1 MSASAS
7 GGFRLA
13 CSADTGGWQ
22 KAPRFVEARVTA
34 LNFSWVLFLQRRFF
48 WRFWSGIGGIGRID
62 KGQKKPL
69 LKLTPTHF
77 PFDVIVE
84 EGRMFIQISLDDGI
98 DAPFLFRL
106 DAFIFFLRLRLGLSQ
121 VTLDFRK
128 ILQPILLHDI
138 SLFSFVLGIKS
149 QFISRWKICVK
160 GIIKCESG
168 GLNLM

>member
-62 KGQKKPL
+62 KRQKKPL

-128 ILQPILLHDI
+128 ILQPILD
-138 SLFSFVLGIKS
+138 FSFFSFILGIKS
-149 QFISRWKICVK
+149 QIISRWEIRVK
-160 GIIKCESG
+160 GTIKCASRL
-168 GLNLM
+168 LNFM